1 MVNTLRYETYPSYL
15 SICIY
20 ESQMKG
26 ARKYICNALSLL
38 PSRHLPTQS

>member
-15 SICIY
+15 SICIC

-26 ARKYICNALSLL
+26 ARKYIYIAPSLL
-38 PSRHLPTQS
+38 PSRHLPTES